1 VTLADGTVRRFDRV
15 VVTIPC
21 PRVAALCPQLTDAE
35 RERLG
40 RVVYQGIVCASLLMK
55 RPLAGYY
62 VTNIT
67 DAWVPFTAVIE
78 MTALVDRARF
88 GGNTLVYLPR
98 YLAQDDPEWARSDDE
113 VREEFLAALERMYPA
128 FRRDDVLAFHV
139 SRVRYVLAVSTLDY
153 STVAL
158 PPVRTSLPNVF
169 IANSAQIA
177 NGTLNVNETIGLANT
192 QASYLAHAFSDQSST
207 PSAPGPHFAA
217 VSAA

>member
-1 VTLADGTVRRFDRV
+1 
-15 VVTIPC
+15 
-21 PRVAALCPQLTDAE
+21 
-35 RERLG
+35 
-40 RVVYQGIVCASLLMK
+40 
-55 RPLAGYY
+55 
-62 VTNIT
+62 
-67 DAWVPFTAVIE
+67 VIE

-88 GGNTLVYLPR
+88 GGNSLVYLPR
-98 YLAQDDPEWARSDDE
+98 YLAQADPEWARSDDE

-158 PPVRTSLPNVF
+158 PPVRTSLSNVF
-169 IANSAQIA
+169 VANSAQIA

-192 QASYLAHAFSDQSST
+192 QASYLAHEFSDQSDAQSD
-207 PSAPGPHFAA
+207 SRSHLAA

>member
-1 VTLADGTVRRFDRV
+1 M
-15 VVTIPC
+15 
-21 PRVAALCPQLTDAE
+21 
-35 RERLG
+35 
-40 RVVYQGIVCASLLMK
+40 VYQGIVCASLLTK

-88 GGNTLVYLPR
+88 GGNSLVYLPR

-139 SRVRYVLAVSTLDY
+139 SRVRHVLAVSTLDY

-158 PPVRTSLPNVF
+158 PPVRTSMPNVF

-192 QASYLAHAFSDQSST
+192 QASFLAYTFSHQPDT
-207 PSAPGPHFAA
+207 PAAPAPHLAA